1 MLSDP
6 AQLRKAHGIELPSAD
21 VLVSELESLGCA
33 LQVASA
39 QLLYHDRWSAASSST
54 VLMRDVFSQPK
65 FYEYCSGYVCLL
77 QDCALKGVS
86 EAIAEG
92 MGGCMGSLHG
102 AGTPCLLR
110 GWRQRGGGLLD
121 CASALR

>member
-1 MLSDP
+1 MRSSSSASLKLS
-6 AQLRKAHGIELPSAD
+6 AVRCKLFR
-21 VLVSELESLGCA
+21 
-33 LQVASA
+33 
-39 QLLYHDRWSAASSST
+39 ASSCT
-54 VLMRDVFSQPK
+54 AIAGAVLRARPCLMRDVVSQPK
-65 FYEYCSGYVCLL
+65 SYECCSGYVCLL

-102 AGTPCLLR
+102 ARTPCLLR